1 MNKEIRLFTHPAQSG
16 SLHEFLG
23 DFDQKEILEYLR
35 QAFQV
40 AVEEVNAG
48 MIPTEQVELMFD
60 LAEILYDIENAE
72 RAIPQASFKDWI
84 IHLLVLKTEDYN
96 AERIQDPNF
105 RLDDKRIEYF
115 PFHDYSY
122 LQMIHT
128 KINRLESV
136 VNVEN
141 PNFEGFADSVVDLG
155 SYLIFYYS
163 FLLEV
168 DAEL

>member
-1 MNKEIRLFTHPAQSG
+1 MNKEIRLFSTPSQG
-16 SLHEFLG
+16 TSLHEFLA
-23 DFDQKEILEYLR
+23 DFTQKEVLEYLR
-35 QAFQV
+35 QAFNV

-72 RAIPQASFKDWI
+72 LAIHKAAFKDYI
-84 IHLLVLKTEDYN
+84 VHLLVLKTEDYN

-128 KINRLESV
+128 KINRIESL
-136 VNVEN
+136 VNVDL
-141 PNFEGFADSVVDLG
+141 PNFEGLMDSVVDLG